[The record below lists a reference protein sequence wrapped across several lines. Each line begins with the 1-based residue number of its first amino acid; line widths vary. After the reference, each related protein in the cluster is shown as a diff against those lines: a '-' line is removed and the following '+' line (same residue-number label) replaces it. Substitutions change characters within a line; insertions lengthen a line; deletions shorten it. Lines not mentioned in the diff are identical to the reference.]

1 MENSE
6 YADLTPEQ
14 AMDAIRHYE
23 KEFDYLLYA
32 NKMTQEQAWE
42 GYFCIFIEAKF
53 RGFHEDC
60 TRIYAKIDFT
70 KYNPFSSSNPEV
82 VMLARQALA
91 FVEQNSNSNN

>member
-1 MENSE
+1 MTD

-14 AMDAIRHYE
+14 ALNAIRHYE
-23 KEFDYLLYA
+23 KEIEYLLYA

-42 GYFCIFIEAKF
+42 GYFGLFVEAKL

-60 TRIYAKIDFT
+60 ARIYAKIDFQ

-82 VMLARQALA
+82 ITLARQVLA
-91 FVEQNSNSNN
+91 FVERNS